1 MSLPVA
7 FCGSECYGG
16 GGLSVGVDCG
26 ACYPCAFYTV
36 VYEAVLEWC
45 PCTSRQYEVG
55 GDAVFGYFAQEC
67 QVGGVS
73 GAEAA
78 RCYAEYV
85 GGAECHLPHYCP
97 HVEVGEH

>member
-73 GAEAA
+73 GLRRHAVMPNMSAGPSVIF
-78 RCYAEYV
+78 RTTV
-85 GGAECHLPHYCP
+85 HMSR
-97 HVEVGEH
+97 